1 VTGVTLSS
9 AGRVQYASVM
19 TGIYSNAL
27 SGAFAAAR
35 REEVVASNI
44 ANLRSRG
51 APRGSEATTAPDG
64 TPLFRPGQVVETSN
78 AGGGV
83 RATVVA
89 VDPTSIQQ
97 FEPDAPDAN
106 AAGLVDRPN
115 VDLGQQQT
123 NQIIAQRSYEA
134 NLKVIQTAEELDKA
148 LLDIK
153 S

>member
-1 VTGVTLSS
+1 
-9 AGRVQYASVM
+9 M
-19 TGIYSNAL
+19 TGAINNAL
-27 SGAFAAAR
+27 SGAIAAAR
-35 REEVVASNI
+35 REEVVASNV

-51 APRGSEATTAPDG
+51 APRDSEATTAPDG
-64 TPLFRPGQVVETSN
+64 TPLFRPGQVVEASN

-83 RATVVA
+83 RATVRA

-106 AAGLVDRPN
+106 AEGVVDRPN
-115 VDLGQQQT
+115 VDLGQQQA
-123 NQIIAQRSYEA
+123 NQIIAQRSFEA
-134 NLKVIQTAEELDKA
+134 NLRVIQTADELEKA

>member
-1 VTGVTLSS
+1 
-9 AGRVQYASVM
+9 M
-19 TGIYSNAL
+19 TGIISNAL

-35 REEVVASNI
+35 REEVAASNI

-51 APRGSEATTAPDG
+51 APKDSTAATAADG

-83 RATVVA
+83 RATVTA
-89 VDPTSIQQ
+89 IDPTSIQQ
-97 FEPDAPDAN
+97 FEPDSPDAN
-106 AAGLVDRPN
+106 DSGFVDRPA
-115 VDLGQQQT
+115 VDLAQQQS
-123 NQIIAQRSYEA
+123 NQIVAQRAFEA
-134 NLKVIQTAEELDKA
+134 NLKVIQTADELDKA

>member
-1 VTGVTLSS
+1 
-9 AGRVQYASVM
+9 M
-19 TGIYSNAL
+19 TGAIYNAL
-27 SGAFAAAR
+27 SGAVAAAR
-35 REEVVASNI
+35 REEVVASNV
-44 ANLRSRG
+44 ANLRSRA
-51 APRGSEATTAPDG
+51 APPKSTDATAPDG

-83 RATVVA
+83 RATVLA

-106 AAGLVDRPN
+106 AEGVVDRPN
-115 VDLGQQQT
+115 VDLAQQQA
-123 NQIIAQRSYEA
+123 NQIVAQRAFEA
-134 NLKVIQTAEELDKA
+134 NLKVIQTADELEKA

>member
-1 VTGVTLSS
+1 
-9 AGRVQYASVM
+9 M
-19 TGIYSNAL
+19 TGAIPNAL
-27 SGAFAAAR
+27 SGAIAAAR
-35 REEVVASNI
+35 REEVVASNV

-51 APRGSEATTAPDG
+51 APRNSDATTAADG

-83 RATVVA
+83 RATVRA

-97 FEPDAPDAN
+97 FEPGAPDAN
-106 AAGLVDRPN
+106 AEGVVDRPN
-115 VDLGQQQT
+115 VDLAQQQA
-123 NQIIAQRSYEA
+123 NQIVAQRAFEA
-134 NLKVIQTAEELDKA
+134 NLKVIQTADELEKA